1 MSLLHESSECRIDE
15 FSPITMSCEIF
26 QITFSLYF
34 VQRMR
39 NHSITCRWTLFG
51 THMQHA
57 QCTRRPLE
65 SKYNNKAIFS
75 SYMTNNDNARI
86 RTHAIT
92 HTVFITCSSSSSSNS
107 ESPVLS
113 ARASHTRQKSATID
127 SKIWTDNNVRSN
139 FICHRQRR
147 LNDDA
152 AAAVAR

>member
-1 MSLLHESSECRIDE
+1 
-15 FSPITMSCEIF
+15 
-26 QITFSLYF
+26 
-34 VQRMR
+34 MR
-39 NHSITCRWTLFG
+39 NIPDNIFIVFCPEDEKPFSYVSMDFVRH
-51 THMQHA
+51 THA
-57 QCTRRPLE
+57 ACTRRPLE

-92 HTVFITCSSSSSSNS
+92 HTVFITCSSNS